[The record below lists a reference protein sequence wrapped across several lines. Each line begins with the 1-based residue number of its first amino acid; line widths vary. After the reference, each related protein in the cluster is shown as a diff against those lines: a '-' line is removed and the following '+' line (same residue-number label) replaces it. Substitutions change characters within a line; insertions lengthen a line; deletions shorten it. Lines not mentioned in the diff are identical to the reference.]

1 MPDIKRL
8 KEQAHLFYQKG
19 EWEKARRAFEQLTM
33 VDTENP
39 EHVLTL
45 ANIYRETGEDR
56 KALEQYEVTVRIGEK
71 AGDLPRSIVAA
82 KKILSIDKGR
92 IELYNK
98 AGDLYA
104 TCQLKSGAVREWLRY
119 ADQLKVR
126 TDFVAMSAVH
136 KKITVLLPENQ
147 ALGEMSRKIELLVA
161 KMASDN
167 TEDAPDPADI
177 VPYHRLL
184 EVALKMG
191 NAKKI
196 IETQLTYARVLQKRG
211 FDRKAKSV
219 YQKILERDPKNE
231 EALSKVLSAG
241 SSQAMDQGQL
251 KEELFLYCK
260 DFQEAA
266 WSNIEESYEKYY
278 DVGMLYREVGLR
290 DDAIAD
296 FQLSI
301 KGGQRQLK
309 GFEMLAISF
318 LEQGD
323 YGLASEVLN
332 QGISVKKFLDN
343 EYVGLHYNL
352 GLAHEQLGD
361 KQKALDEYEQVY
373 ILDINY
379 KDVAQRMRSLLEQG
393 DKRQSPP
400 TPARPQIPEAAP
412 DSIREPAAAVETEA
426 ETFPPMPDGKGTPNE
441 MDSVPEGVLEPEVIT
456 EENGLAEDYQNL
468 TDFQAQSGE
477 PLANALPGV
486 EEELEAGE
494 TYGDATVEVIME
506 QPVPPAPEP
515 LKQERPAPPPKPED
529 DPYLGSNQQGISFL

>member
-8 KEQAHLFYQKG
+8 NEQAHLFYQKG
-19 EWEKARRAFEQLTM
+19 EWEKARRAYEQLTM
-33 VDTENP
+33 VDAENP

-56 KALEQYEVTVRIGEK
+56 KALEQYEVAVRIGEK

-98 AGDLYA
+98 AGDLYSA
-104 TCQLKSGAVREWLRY
+104 GQLKSGAVREWLRY
-119 ADQLKVR
+119 TDQLKVR
-126 TDFVAMSAVH
+126 NDFVAMSAVYR
-136 KKITVLLPENQ
+136 KIYGLLPENQ
-147 ALGEMSRKIELLVA
+147 GLKELGQKIEQMVA

-167 TEDAPDPADI
+167 SEDAPDPADI

-184 EVALKMG
+184 DVAIKMG
-191 NAKKI
+191 NPKKI
-196 IETQLTYARVLQKRG
+196 LETQLTYARVLQKRG
-211 FDRKAKSV
+211 FDRKAKSI

-231 EALSKVLSAG
+231 EALSRVLSSG
-241 SSQAMDQGQL
+241 TSPAMDQVQL
-251 KEELFLYCK
+251 KEELFLFCK
-260 DFQEAA
+260 DFQDAV
-266 WSNIEESYEKYY
+266 WSNISEAYERYY

-301 KGGQRQLK
+301 KGGNRQLK

-361 KQKALDEYEQVY
+361 RQKALDEYEQVY

-379 KDVAQRMRSLLEQG
+379 KDVAQRMRNLLEKSAQA
-393 DKRQSPP
+393 QPQP
-400 TPARPQIPEAAP
+400 EPAPVEEPVTETVAPVPEQEGPAVTEQETVSTEAYPRSEPEPAMVEEAGLESEYQELTAFQAQAEEPLEPQIPGLGE
-412 DSIREPAAAVETEA
+412 DVQA
-426 ETFPPMPDGKGTPNE
+426 EESFGDG
-441 MDSVPEGVLEPEVIT
+441 
-456 EENGLAEDYQNL
+456 
-468 TDFQAQSGE
+468 
-477 PLANALPGV
+477 
-486 EEELEAGE
+486 
-494 TYGDATVEVIME
+494 TVEVVMD
-506 QPVPPAPEP
+506 QPPSPPPKAEP
-515 LKQERPAPPPKPED
+515 DRTPRPAPVKAPD
-529 DPYLGSNQQGISFL
+529 DEPYLGSNQQGLSFL

>member
-8 KEQAHLFYQKG
+8 NEQAHIFYQKG
-19 EWEKARRAFEQLTM
+19 EWEKARRAYEQLTM
-33 VDTENP
+33 VDAENP

-56 KALEQYEVTVRIGEK
+56 KALEQYEVAVRIGEK

-98 AGDLYA
+98 AGELYA
-104 TCQLKSGAVREWLRY
+104 AGQLKSGAVREWLRF

-126 TDFVAMSAVH
+126 NDFVAMSAVH
-136 KKITVLLPENQ
+136 KKITALLPENRGLKE
-147 ALGEMSRKIELLVA
+147 LGLKIEQMVS

-167 TEDAPDPADI
+167 SEDAPDPADI

-184 EVALKMG
+184 DVAMKMG

-196 IETQLTYARVLQKRG
+196 LETQLTYARVLQKRG

-231 EALSKVLSAG
+231 EALSKVLSSG
-241 SSQAMDQGQL
+241 SSPAMDQVQL
-251 KEELFLYCK
+251 KEELFLFCK
-260 DFQEAA
+260 DFQDSV
-266 WSNIEESYEKYY
+266 WSNITEAYERYY

-301 KGGQRQLK
+301 KGGNRQLK

-352 GLAHEQLGD
+352 GLANEQLGD
-361 KQKALDEYEQVY
+361 RQKALEEYEQVY

-379 KDVAQRMRSLLEQG
+379 KDVAQRMRNLLEKNAQT
-393 DKRQSPP
+393 QL
-400 TPARPQIPEAAP
+400 QPELSQLQP
-412 DSIREPAAAVETEA
+412 E
-426 ETFPPMPDGKGTPNE
+426 
-441 MDSVPEGVLEPEVIT
+441 SVPVAEERMEPLPPLPEQEESAAIKEETVSTEEYTQTEPETIIEESVLEEEYQDLTAFQAQAEETLEPEMPGLD
-456 EENGLAEDYQNL
+456 EEVQ
-468 TDFQAQSGE
+468 
-477 PLANALPGV
+477 P
-486 EEELEAGE
+486 EE
-494 TYGDATVEVIME
+494 TFGDGTVEVIMD
-506 QPVPPAPEP
+506 QPPSLAPKIEP
-515 LKQERPAPPPKPED
+515 DKKTRPASAKAPD
-529 DPYLGSNQQGISFL
+529 DEPYLGSNQQGLSFL

>member
-1 MPDIKRL
+1 
-8 KEQAHLFYQKG
+8 
-19 EWEKARRAFEQLTM
+19 
-33 VDTENP
+33 
-39 EHVLTL
+39 TL

-56 KALEQYEVTVRIGEK
+56 KALEQYEVAVRISEK

-92 IELYNK
+92 RELYNK
-98 AGDLYA
+98 AGELYA
-104 TCQLKSGAVREWLRY
+104 NGLIKSGAVREWLRF
-119 ADQLKVR
+119 ADQLKIR
-126 TDFVAMSAVH
+126 NDFVAMSAVH
-136 KKITVLLPENQ
+136 KKITALLPENQ
-147 ALGEMSRKIELLVA
+147 GLKELGLKIEQMVA

-167 TEDAPDPADI
+167 SEDAPDPADI

-184 EVALKMG
+184 DVALKMG

-196 IETQLTYARVLQKRG
+196 LETQLTYARVLQKRG

-231 EALSKVLSAG
+231 DALSKVLSSG
-241 SSQAMDQGQL
+241 SSPAMDQVQM
-251 KEELFLYCK
+251 KEELFLFCK
-260 DFQEAA
+260 DFQDAVWNNISEA
-266 WSNIEESYEKYY
+266 YEKYY

-301 KGGQRQLK
+301 KGGNRQLK

-352 GLAHEQLGD
+352 GLANEQLGD
-361 KQKALDEYEQVY
+361 RQKALDEYEQVY

-379 KDVAQRMRSLLEQG
+379 KDVAQRMRNLQEKNAQPQPQPEPMPAAETGPESAPPRPGQEIFTAPEEETAVTTEYLKPETTTDEAGLEVEYQELTAF
-393 DKRQSPP
+393 QAQAEETVPP
-400 TPARPQIPEAAP
+400 ELPEAA
-412 DSIREPAAAVETEA
+412 EE
-426 ETFPPMPDGKGTPNE
+426 FQNE
-441 MDSVPEGVLEPEVIT
+441 ES
-456 EENGLAEDYQNL
+456 
-468 TDFQAQSGE
+468 F
-477 PLANALPGV
+477 
-486 EEELEAGE
+486 
-494 TYGDATVEVIME
+494 GDATVEVIMD
-506 QPVPPAPEP
+506 QPTHHEAKTEPVRTAKPAPA
-515 LKQERPAPPPKPED
+515 KKPDD
-529 DPYLGSNQQGISFL
+529 DPYLGSNQQGLSFL

>member
-8 KEQAHLFYQKG
+8 NEQAHLFYQKG
-19 EWEKARRAFEQLTM
+19 EWEKARRAYEQLTM
-33 VDTENP
+33 VDAENP

-56 KALEQYEVTVRIGEK
+56 KALEQYEVAVRIGEK

-98 AGDLYA
+98 AGELYA
-104 TCQLKSGAVREWLRY
+104 NSQLKSGAVREWLRF

-126 TDFVAMSAVH
+126 NDFVAMSAVH
-136 KKITVLLPENQ
+136 KKITALLPENQ
-147 ALGEMSRKIELLVA
+147 SLKELGQKIEQMVA

-167 TEDAPDPADI
+167 SEDAPDPADI

-184 EVALKMG
+184 DVALKMG
-191 NAKKI
+191 NPKKI
-196 IETQLTYARVLQKRG
+196 LETQLTYARVLQKRG
-211 FDRKAKSV
+211 FDRKSKSV
-219 YQKILERDPKNE
+219 YQKILEKDPNNE
-231 EALSKVLSAG
+231 EALSRILSSG
-241 SSQAMDQGQL
+241 SSPAMDQVQL
-251 KEELFLYCK
+251 KEELFLFCK
-260 DFQEAA
+260 DFQDAVWTNITEA
-266 WSNIEESYEKYY
+266 YERYY

-301 KGGQRQLK
+301 KGGNRQLK

-352 GLAHEQLGD
+352 GLANEQLGD
-361 KQKALDEYEQVY
+361 RQKALDEYEQVY

-379 KDVAQRMRSLLEQG
+379 KDVAQRMRNLLEKNAQAQP
-393 DKRQSPP
+393 KNQPSQLP
-400 TPARPQIPEAAP
+400 PEAVPVTEIITETGPPLIEEEEPAV
-412 DSIREPAAAVETEA
+412 IEEEPAATKEHVQPEPETTIEEA
-426 ETFPPMPDGKGTPNE
+426 GLEEEYQELTAFQAQAEET
-441 MDSVPEGVLEPEVIT
+441 LEPEMPGLD
-456 EENGLAEDYQNL
+456 EEVQAE
-468 TDFQAQSGE
+468 
-477 PLANALPGV
+477 
-486 EEELEAGE
+486 E
-494 TYGDATVEVIME
+494 TFGDGTVEVIMD
-506 QPVPPAPEP
+506 QPLSLAPKTEP
-515 LKQERPAPPPKPED
+515 DKTLRPAPAKTQD
-529 DPYLGSNQQGISFL
+529 DEPYLGSNQQGLSFL

>member
-8 KEQAHLFYQKG
+8 NEQAHLFYQKG
-19 EWEKARRAFEQLTM
+19 EWEKARRAYEQLTM
-33 VDTENP
+33 VDAENP

-56 KALEQYEVTVRIGEK
+56 KALEQYEVAVRIGEK

-98 AGDLYA
+98 AGELYA
-104 TCQLKSGAVREWLRY
+104 NSQLKSGAVREWLRF

-126 TDFVAMSAVH
+126 NDFVAMSAVH
-136 KKITVLLPENQ
+136 KKITALLPENQ
-147 ALGEMSRKIELLVA
+147 SLKELGQKIEQMVA

-167 TEDAPDPADI
+167 SEDAPDPADI

-184 EVALKMG
+184 DVAIKMG
-191 NAKKI
+191 NPKKI
-196 IETQLTYARVLQKRG
+196 LETQLTYARVLQKRG
-211 FDRKAKSV
+211 FDRKSKSV
-219 YQKILERDPKNE
+219 YQKILEKDPNNE
-231 EALSKVLSAG
+231 EALSRILSSG
-241 SSQAMDQGQL
+241 SSPAMDQVQL
-251 KEELFLYCK
+251 KEELFLFCK
-260 DFQEAA
+260 DFQDAVWTNITEA
-266 WSNIEESYEKYY
+266 YERYY

-301 KGGQRQLK
+301 KGGNRQLK

-352 GLAHEQLGD
+352 GLANEQLGD
-361 KQKALDEYEQVY
+361 RQKALDEYEQVY

-379 KDVAQRMRSLLEQG
+379 KDVAQRMRNLLEKNAQAQP
-393 DKRQSPP
+393 KNQPSQLP
-400 TPARPQIPEAAP
+400 PEAVPVTEIITETGPPLIEEEEPAV
-412 DSIREPAAAVETEA
+412 IEEEPAATKEHVQ
-426 ETFPPMPDGKGTPNE
+426 P
-441 MDSVPEGVLEPEVIT
+441 EPETTI
-456 EENGLAEDYQNL
+456 EEAGLEEEYQEL
-468 TDFQAQSGE
+468 TAFQAQAEETLESE
-477 PLANALPGV
+477 MPGLD
-486 EEELEAGE
+486 EEVQAEE
-494 TYGDATVEVIME
+494 TFGDGTVEVIMD
-506 QPVPPAPEP
+506 QPPSLAPKTE
-515 LKQERPAPPPKPED
+515 
-529 DPYLGSNQQGISFL
+529 

>member
-8 KEQAHLFYQKG
+8 NEQAHLFYQKG
-19 EWEKARRAFEQLTM
+19 EWEKARRAYEQLTM
-33 VDTENP
+33 VDAENP

-56 KALEQYEVTVRIGEK
+56 KALEQYEVAVRIGEK
-71 AGDLPRSIVAA
+71 SGDLPRSIVAA

-98 AGDLYA
+98 AGELYA
-104 TCQLKSGAVREWLRY
+104 SGQLKSGAVREWLRY
-119 ADQLKVR
+119 ADQLKIR
-126 TDFVAMSAVH
+126 SDFVALAAVH
-136 KKITVLLPENQ
+136 RKITTLLPENQ
-147 ALGEMSRKIELLVA
+147 GLAELFRKIEQMVA
-161 KMASDN
+161 KMSSDN
-167 TEDAPDPADI
+167 SEDAPDPADI

-184 EVALKMG
+184 EVAMKMG
-191 NAKKI
+191 NPKKI
-196 IETQLTYARVLQKRG
+196 METQLTYARVLQKRG

-231 EALSKVLSAG
+231 EALSKILSSA
-241 SSQAMDQGQL
+241 SSPAMDQGQL

-260 DFQEAA
+260 DFQDQV
-266 WSNIEESYEKYY
+266 WSNISEAYEKYY

-352 GLAHEQLGD
+352 GLANEQLGD
-361 KQKALDEYEQVY
+361 RQKALDEYEQVY

-379 KDVAQRMRSLLEQG
+379 KDVAQRMRNLLEQG
-393 DKRQSPP
+393 DKTPP
-400 TPARPQIPEAAP
+400 QAPKPHPVPVQETEQAPPAQLPEQVETAQPEKPPVLKA
-412 DSIREPAAAVETEA
+412 EYPAADEETIPDEA
-426 ETFPPMPDGKGTPNE
+426 G
-441 MDSVPEGVLEPEVIT
+441 LEI
-456 EENGLAEDYQNL
+456 DYQEL
-468 TDFQAQSGE
+468 AAFQAQAEE
-477 PLANALPGV
+477 PSTPELPGLDEEILV
-486 EEELEAGE
+486 EE
-494 TYGDATVEVIME
+494 TFGDSTVEVVME
-506 QPVPPAPEP
+506 RSPQAASRKEPEGTLKPAPVRSP
-515 LKQERPAPPPKPED
+515 D
-529 DPYLGSNQQGISFL
+529 DEPYLGSNKQGISFL

>member
-8 KEQAHLFYQKG
+8 NEQARLFYQNG
-19 EWEKARRAFEQLTM
+19 EWEKARRAYEQLTM
-33 VDTENP
+33 VDAENP
-39 EHVLTL
+39 EHVLIL

-56 KALEQYEVTVRIGEK
+56 KALEQYEVAVRIGEK
-71 AGDLPRSIVAA
+71 TGDLPRSIVAA

-98 AGDLYA
+98 AGELYA
-104 TCQLKSGAVREWLRY
+104 NSQLKSGAVREWLRY
-119 ADQLKVR
+119 ADQLKIR
-126 TDFVAMSAVH
+126 SDFVALAGVH
-136 KKITVLLPENQ
+136 KKITVLLPDNQ
-147 ALGEMSRKIELLVA
+147 GLKELAQKIEQMVA

-167 TEDAPDPADI
+167 SEDAPDPADI

-184 EVALKMG
+184 DVAIKMG

-196 IETQLTYARVLQKRG
+196 LETQLTYARVLQKRG

-231 EALSKVLSAG
+231 EALSKILTSG
-241 SSQAMDQGQL
+241 SSPLMDQAQL
-251 KEELFLYCK
+251 KEELFLFCK
-260 DFQEAA
+260 DFQDAV
-266 WSNIEESYEKYY
+266 WSNISEAYEQYY

-361 KQKALDEYEQVY
+361 LQVALDEYEQVY

-379 KDVAQRMRSLLEQG
+379 KDVAQRMRRLLEQAG
-393 DKRQSPP
+393 PEQ
-400 TPARPQIPEAAP
+400 THPA
-412 DSIREPAAAVETEA
+412 PAAETGPEPVL
-426 ETFPPMPDGKGTPNE
+426 PP
-441 MDSVPEGVLEPEVIT
+441 PEQDDLTVLEEGTAAEAKQQEPESEIT
-456 EENGLAEDYQNL
+456 PEEARLEEVYEDL
-468 TDFQAQSGE
+468 TSFQVQPEE
-477 PLANALPGV
+477 PLAPGIPDLY
-486 EEELEAGE
+486 EEVQSQE
-494 TYGDATVEVIME
+494 TFGDSTVEVIME
-506 QPVPPAPEP
+506 QPSQPAPKPESE
-515 LKQERPAPPPKPED
+515 KTFRPAPVQPAD
-529 DPYLGSNQQGISFL
+529 DEPYLGSNQQGLSFL

>member
-8 KEQAHLFYQKG
+8 NEQAHLFYQKG
-19 EWEKARRAFEQLTM
+19 EWEKARRAYEQLTM
-33 VDTENP
+33 VDAENP

-56 KALEQYEVTVRIGEK
+56 KALEQYEVAVRIGEK

-98 AGDLYA
+98 AGELYA
-104 TCQLKSGAVREWLRY
+104 NSQLKSGAVREWLRF

-126 TDFVAMSAVH
+126 NDFVAMSAVH
-136 KKITVLLPENQ
+136 KKITALLPENQ
-147 ALGEMSRKIELLVA
+147 SLKELGHKIEQMVA

-167 TEDAPDPADI
+167 SEDAPDPADI

-184 EVALKMG
+184 DVAIKMG
-191 NAKKI
+191 NPKKI
-196 IETQLTYARVLQKRG
+196 LETQLTYARVLQKRG

-219 YQKILERDPKNE
+219 YQKILEKDPNNE
-231 EALSKVLSAG
+231 EALSRILSSG
-241 SSQAMDQGQL
+241 SSPAMDQVQL
-251 KEELFLYCK
+251 KEDLFLFCK
-260 DFQEAA
+260 DFQDAV
-266 WSNIEESYEKYY
+266 WTNITETYERYY

-301 KGGQRQLK
+301 KGGNRQLK

-352 GLAHEQLGD
+352 GLANEQLGD
-361 KQKALDEYEQVY
+361 RQKALDEYEQVY

-379 KDVAQRMRSLLEQG
+379 KDVAQRMRNLLEKNAQAQP
-393 DKRQSPP
+393 KNQPSQLP
-400 TPARPQIPEAAP
+400 PEAVPVAEE
-412 DSIREPAAAVETEA
+412 ITET
-426 ETFPPMPDGKGTPNE
+426 GTPVIE
-441 MDSVPEGVLEPEVIT
+441 QQDPAVIEEESVPTKEHSQLEPETTI
-456 EENGLAEDYQNL
+456 EEAGLEEEYQEL
-468 TDFQAQSGE
+468 TAFQAQTE
-477 PLANALPGV
+477 ETLEQEIPGLD
-486 EEELEAGE
+486 EEVQDEE
-494 TYGDATVEVIME
+494 TFGDGTVEVIMDQPPSLAPKTE
-506 QPVPPAPEP
+506 PDKTTRPVPA
-515 LKQERPAPPPKPED
+515 KTQD
-529 DPYLGSNQQGISFL
+529 DEPYLGSNQQGLSFL

>member
-8 KEQAHLFYQKG
+8 NEQAHIFYQKG
-19 EWEKARRAFEQLTM
+19 EWEKARRAYEQLTM
-33 VDTENP
+33 VDAENP

-56 KALEQYEVTVRIGEK
+56 KALEQYEVAVRIGEK

-98 AGDLYA
+98 AGELYA
-104 TCQLKSGAVREWLRY
+104 AGQLKSGAVREWLRF

-126 TDFVAMSAVH
+126 NDFVAMSAVH
-136 KKITVLLPENQ
+136 KKITALLPENRGLKE
-147 ALGEMSRKIELLVA
+147 LGLKIEQMVS

-167 TEDAPDPADI
+167 SEDAPDPADI

-184 EVALKMG
+184 DVAMKMG
-191 NAKKI
+191 NVKKI
-196 IETQLTYARVLQKRG
+196 LETQLTYARVLQKRG

-231 EALSKVLSAG
+231 EALSKVLSSG
-241 SSQAMDQGQL
+241 SSPAMDQVQL
-251 KEELFLYCK
+251 KEELFLFCK
-260 DFQEAA
+260 DFQDSV
-266 WSNIEESYEKYY
+266 WSNITEAYERYY

-301 KGGQRQLK
+301 KGGNRQLK

-352 GLAHEQLGD
+352 GLANEQLGD
-361 KQKALDEYEQVY
+361 RQKALEEYEQVY

-379 KDVAQRMRSLLEQG
+379 KDVAQRMRNLLEKNAQT
-393 DKRQSPP
+393 QL
-400 TPARPQIPEAAP
+400 QPELSQLQP
-412 DSIREPAAAVETEA
+412 E
-426 ETFPPMPDGKGTPNE
+426 
-441 MDSVPEGVLEPEVIT
+441 SVPVAEERMEPLPPLPEQEESAAIKEETVSTEEYTQTEPETIIEESVLEEEYQDLTAFQAQAEETLEPEMPGLD
-456 EENGLAEDYQNL
+456 EEVQ
-468 TDFQAQSGE
+468 
-477 PLANALPGV
+477 P
-486 EEELEAGE
+486 EE
-494 TYGDATVEVIME
+494 TFGDGTVEVIMD
-506 QPVPPAPEP
+506 QPPSLAPKIEP
-515 LKQERPAPPPKPED
+515 DKKTRPASAKAPD
-529 DPYLGSNQQGISFL
+529 DEPYLGSNQQGLSFL